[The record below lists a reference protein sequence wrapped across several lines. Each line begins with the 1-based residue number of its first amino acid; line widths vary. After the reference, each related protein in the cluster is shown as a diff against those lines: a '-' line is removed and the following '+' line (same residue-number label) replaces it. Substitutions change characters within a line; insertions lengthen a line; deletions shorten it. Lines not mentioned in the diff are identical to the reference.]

1 MGSSQLAVEELVEAV
16 QCLLPHQLSIY
27 ILLHKLIF
35 LLSRYLLALR
45 FLFLGAGRQVN
56 CRQRH

>member
-27 ILLHKLIF
+27 VLLPKLVF
-35 LLSRYLLALR
+35 LWSRYFLTLR
-45 FLFLGAGRQVN
+45 FLFLGAGGQVA